1 MALNVGP
8 DFKQRW
14 LDVPDAVRQAFLDD
28 LQRICAVLKP
38 ETNIQKWLEKDA
50 QAQQHSDEKIEQAY
64 AERKAQLIE
73 AARLRRQQALENSL
87 AKKRAAQANYAQALL
102 LDEARQFAQQSQSL
116 NLIRQNLQHETQTY
130 TARYHQNPET
140 SALNFS
146 KGLISVTDTEMLSE
160 LDSVRLRLE
169 LDAET
174 LIEQALTVFRAR
186 LHQASKEE
194 IDYVLSHSNFSDQ
207 PPSQSSASS

>member
-146 KGLISVTDTEMLSE
+146 KGLISMTDTEMLSE

-169 LDAET
+169 LEAET
-174 LIEQALTVFRAR
+174 LIEQAVTVFRAR

-194 IDYVLSHSNFSDQ
+194 IDYVT
-207 PPSQSSASS
+207 

>member
-8 DFKQRW
+8 DFKERW

-73 AARLRRQQALENSL
+73 AARLRRQQALEHSL

-116 NLIRQNLQHETQTY
+116 NLIRQNLQH
-130 TARYHQNPET
+130 
-140 SALNFS
+140 
-146 KGLISVTDTEMLSE
+146 
-160 LDSVRLRLE
+160 
-169 LDAET
+169 
-174 LIEQALTVFRAR
+174 
-186 LHQASKEE
+186 
-194 IDYVLSHSNFSDQ
+194 
-207 PPSQSSASS
+207 

>member
-73 AARLRRQQALENSL
+73 AARLRRQQALEHSL

-169 LDAET
+169 REAET
-174 LIEQALTVFRAR
+174 LIEQAVTVFRAR

>member
-146 KGLISVTDTEMLSE
+146 KELISVTDTEMLSE

-169 LDAET
+169 LEAET
-174 LIEQALTVFRAR
+174 LIEQAVTVFRAR